1 MKFPVRWP
9 DLLTWRIKNDH
20 KKIDAATL
28 KTWLEKKEALL
39 VDVRDPEEHAAEN
52 IPGAISMP
60 LNVLSTETLPD
71 TENKKLVFH
80 CKAGKRSLSAC
91 EKLVAANP
99 NLEVFTLEGGI
110 SAWNQAGYPVNR
122 Q

>member
-1 MKFPVRWP
+1 M
-9 DLLTWRIKNDH
+9 TI
-20 KKIDAATL
+20 KKIDAPTL

-39 VDVRDPEEHAAEN
+39 IDVRDPEEHAAEN

-60 LNVLSTETLPD
+60 LNVISTKGLPETA
-71 TENKKLVFH
+71 NKKLVFH

-91 EKLVAANP
+91 EKLIETDP

-110 SAWNQAGYPVNR
+110 SAWDEAGYPINR
-122 Q
+122 K